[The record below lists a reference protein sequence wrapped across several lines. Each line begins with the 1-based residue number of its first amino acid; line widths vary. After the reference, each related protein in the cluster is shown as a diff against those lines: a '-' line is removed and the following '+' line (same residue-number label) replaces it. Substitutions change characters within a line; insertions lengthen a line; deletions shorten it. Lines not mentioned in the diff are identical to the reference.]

1 MSTQDFYQNIDSIY
15 SPLQSFALGL
25 TKNMDD
31 ARDLFQETV
40 FKALKNKD
48 KFSIGTNF
56 KAWIMTLMRNTF
68 INEYRRKK
76 RHAVT
81 HAASDSF
88 YFEASKDNTT
98 IKNLGTSNLEMEE
111 LNKMLTSI
119 DEKLSKPFMMYY
131 IGMSYQEIS
140 DDLNVPL
147 GTIKSRIFFARKELQ
162 ALAIKAGL
170 R

>member
-15 SPLQSFALGL
+15 NPLQSFALGL

-48 KFSIGTNF
+48 KFSLGTNF

-76 RHAVT
+76 RHNVT
-81 HAASDSF
+81 SAPSDSF
-88 YFEASKDNTT
+88 YFEATKENTS
-98 IKNLGTSNLEMEE
+98 IRNLGTSNLEMEE
-111 LNKMLTSI
+111 LDKMMNSI
-119 DEKLSKPFMMYY
+119 DQKLRTPFQMYY
-131 IGMSYQEIS
+131 VGMSYQEIS
-140 DDLNVPL
+140 DELEVPL

-162 ALAIKAGL
+162 ALALSAGL

>member
-1 MSTQDFYQNIDSIY
+1 MSTQDFYQHIDSIY
-15 SPLQSFALGL
+15 NPLQSFALGL

-48 KFSIGTNF
+48 KFSLGTNF

-76 RHAVT
+76 RHNVT
-81 HAASDSF
+81 SAASDSF
-88 YFEASKDNTT
+88 YFEANKDNTS
-98 IKNLGTSNLEMEE
+98 IRNLGTSNLEMEE
-111 LNKMLTSI
+111 LDKMMNSI
-119 DEKLSKPFMMYY
+119 DDKLRKPFQMYY

-162 ALAIKAGL
+162 ALALSAGL

>member
-1 MSTQDFYQNIDSIY
+1 MSTQDFYQHIDSIY
-15 SPLQSFALGL
+15 NPLQSFALGL

-48 KFSIGTNF
+48 KFSLGTNF

-81 HAASDSF
+81 SAPSDSF
-88 YFEASKDNTT
+88 YFEASKENTA
-98 IKNLGTSNLEMEE
+98 IRNHGTSNLEMEE
-111 LNKMLTSI
+111 LNKMMDSI
-119 DEKLSKPFMMYY
+119 EDKLRIPFQMYY
-131 IGMSYQEIS
+131 VGLSYQEIS
-140 DDLNVPL
+140 DELDIPL

-162 ALAIKAGL
+162 ALAISAGL

>member
-1 MSTQDFYQNIDSIY
+1 MSTQDFYLHIDSIY
-15 SPLQSFALGL
+15 NPLHSFALGL

-48 KFSIGTNF
+48 KFRLGTNF

-76 RHAVT
+76 RHNVT
-81 HAASDSF
+81 SAPSDSF
-88 YFEASKDNTT
+88 HFEASKSNTN
-98 IKNLGTSNLEMEE
+98 IINLGTSNLEMEE
-111 LNKMLTSI
+111 LDKMMASI
-119 DEKLSKPFMMYY
+119 DEKLSEPFLMYY
-131 IGMSYQEIS
+131 VGHSYQEIS
-140 DDLNVPL
+140 DKLNVPL

-162 ALAIKAGL
+162 SLATRAGL

>member
-1 MSTQDFYQNIDSIY
+1 MSTQDFYQNIDNVY
-15 SPLQSFALGL
+15 NPLQSFALGL
-25 TKNMDD
+25 TKNIDD

-48 KFSIGTNF
+48 KFSMGTNF

-76 RHAVT
+76 RHNVT
-81 HAASDSF
+81 SAASDSF
-88 YFEASKDNTT
+88 YFEANTSRSS
-98 IKNLGTSNLEMEE
+98 IKNEATSNLELEE
-111 LNKMLTSI
+111 LNKMLNSLE
-119 DEKLSKPFMMYY
+119 DKLRKPFEMYY
-131 IGMSYQEIS
+131 VGLSYQEIS
-140 DDLNVPL
+140 DELNVPL

-162 ALAIKAGL
+162 AKAINAGL

>member
-1 MSTQDFYQNIDSIY
+1 MSTQDFYQNINQIY
-15 SPLQSFALGL
+15 NPLQSFALGL

-48 KFSIGTNF
+48 KFNLGTNF

-76 RHAVT
+76 RHNVT
-81 HAASDSF
+81 SAPSDSF
-88 YFEASKDNTT
+88 YFEASKDNTS
-98 IKNLGTSNLEMEE
+98 IRNLGTSNLEMEE
-111 LNKMLTSI
+111 LNKMMNAI
-119 DEKLSKPFMMYY
+119 DTKLSTPFKMYFS
-131 IGMSYQEIS
+131 GLSYQEIS
-140 DDLNVPL
+140 DQLDVPL

-162 ALAIKAGL
+162 SLALNAGL